1 MLESSIPNFPSL
13 NKSVFQ
19 ISSLFDLS
27 DDKQYWLTQ
36 TPTTRLQALE
46 LTRAIVYGYDAST
59 TRLQRVFEI
68 IELIP
73 S

>member
-1 MLESSIPNFPSL
+1 MLESSSPQFPSL

-19 ISSLFDLS
+19 VSSLFEQS
-27 DDKQYWLTQ
+27 DEQQYWLSQ

-46 LTRAIVYGYDAST
+46 LTRKIIYGYDAST
-59 TRLQRVFEI
+59 TRLQRVFEVTQ
-68 IELIP
+68 LIQ

>member
-19 ISSLFDLS
+19 ISSLFEPS

-36 TPTTRLQALE
+36 TPESRLQSLE
-46 LTRAIVYGYDAST
+46 LIRQIVYGYDAST

-68 IELIP
+68 TEFIP